1 MMYFSFII
9 WLHPLL
15 VGHVGSLTFMWDLL
29 AVVCGIQFPDQGSNE
44 PPALG
49 HRVVATGPPVKS
61 RVLSFKS
68 LVA

>member
-15 VGHVGSLTFMWDLL
+15 VGRVGSLIFMWDLL

-49 HRVVATGPPVKS
+49 HS
-61 RVLSFKS
+61 RSHWPTSEVPCVIF
-68 LVA
+68 